1 MKIMRTW
8 ARHLAILALLAVIPV
23 AIAQSAI
30 KAEAQSAIKA
40 EAQTAAKPNVIEN
53 LVVNKAG
60 GNTILK
66 IGLQQALTATP
77 ANFVIANPAR
87 IVFDFPATEN
97 GLGYSNKVI
106 NEGGLRSFSLVQAG
120 DRSRLVLNLDRTAR
134 FEARPEGKFLFITLQ
149 DEGATAA
156 VGAVGAVQHF
166 APTAKDAATSVRDI
180 KFRRSKDGAG
190 VVLVDLSSSDTGI
203 DVRQKG
209 TNLLVSFKK
218 TKLPDPLRRRLDVVD
233 FATPVTAVNTRTDG
247 DDVTIEIV
255 PRGLWEHT
263 AYQSDGQFIVE
274 VRPVKEDANKL
285 FQGSK
290 KGYQGDAI
298 SLNFQNI
305 PLRELLHVFA
315 DITNFNIV
323 VSDSVT
329 GNVSLRLNDVPWD
342 QALEIVLQQKNL
354 AMRKSGS
361 VIWIAPQ
368 DELAARD
375 DQLVKSRES
384 AFAAD
389 PPRLELFQLNYMKAE
404 DFVAMISASGA
415 SGGSGAGAEKTGVRA
430 ASSFLSPIGNITIDK
445 RTNQV
450 FIFDIP
456 TKLELIGTL
465 LKQIDRPV
473 RQVLIEARIVEA
485 DTNFSKQL
493 GVRLGGHDHQGLNIG
508 HRVLGQDG
516 LRFGLAAST
525 KDAYAHLPDVLPP
538 GSLSAPASIVTD
550 FTPATATSPATL
562 TTTREVPTPVLADSQ
577 FANNPILGNPAGQFA
592 LTLFNSAKTQ
602 LLTLEL
608 QALEADGKGK
618 TISSPRIMT
627 MDQMEATIQQGLR
640 VPYLV
645 ATASGATSVA
655 WQDANLS
662 LKVKPHITPDGRVM
676 MKLMITKNALGPRDV
691 LGYTIKTKEVV
702 SDVLVENGG
711 TIVIGGIFEQEELE
725 STQRVPFLGDLP
737 YVGFLFR
744 TKQKSDKRVE
754 LLIMITPKI
763 MDDAI
768 ALR

>member
-1 MKIMRTW
+1 MKFGR
-8 ARHLAILALLAVIPV
+8 ILVCIAALLASIPV
-23 AIAQSAI
+23 VLAQNS
-30 KAEAQSAIKA
+30 QS
-40 EAQTAAKPNVIEN
+40 TPGAKPNVIES
-53 LVVNKAG
+53 LAVSKTG
-60 GNTILK
+60 GNTVLK
-66 IGLQQALTATP
+66 ISLREALTAAP

-87 IVFDFPATEN
+87 IVFDFPSTEN
-97 GLGYSNKVI
+97 GLGYNNKTI

-120 DRSRLVLNLDRTAR
+120 DRSRLVLNLDKISR
-134 FEARPEGKFLFITLQ
+134 FEARQEAKFLLITLL
-149 DEGATAA
+149 DEGTVGGGLPLCSIFRLAAGTRQTACVTFNFA
-156 VGAVGAVQHF
+156 ETRMARVLCSLTCHQSDVGV
-166 APTAKDAATSVRDI
+166 
-180 KFRRSKDGAG
+180 
-190 VVLVDLSSSDTGI
+190 

-209 TNLLVSFKK
+209 ANLLLSFKK
-218 TKLPDPLRRRLDVVD
+218 TRLPDPLRRRLDVVD
-233 FATPVTAVNTRTDG
+233 FATPVTAVNTKTEG
-247 DDVTIEIV
+247 EDVSIEIV

-263 AYQSDGQFIVE
+263 AYQSDRQFIVE

-285 FQGSK
+285 FQGSR

-354 AMRKSGS
+354 AMRKNGG

-404 DFVAMISASGA
+404 DFVAMISVGA
-415 SGGSGAGAEKTGVRA
+415 SSGGGTEKTGLKA
-430 ASSFLSPIGNITIDK
+430 ASNFLSPIGNVTIDK

-450 FIFDIP
+450 FIYDIP

-493 GVRLGGHDHQGLNIG
+493 GVRLGGHDHQGMNVG
-508 HRVLGQDG
+508 HSVLGQDG

-525 KDAYAHLPDVLPP
+525 RDAYAHLPDF
-538 GSLSAPASIVTD
+538 GY
-550 FTPATATSPATL
+550 PATTYITGGGSGTPGTAN
-562 TTTREVPTPVLADSQ
+562 REVPAPIVLADSQ
-577 FANNPILGNPAGQFA
+577 FSNNPITGNPAGQFA

-627 MDQMEATIQQGLR
+627 MDQMEATIQQGVR

-645 ATASGATSVA
+645 ASPSGATSVA

-676 MKLMITKNALGPRDV
+676 MKLMITKNALGLRDTA
-691 LGYTIKTKEVV
+691 GYTIKTKEVN

-725 STQRVPFLGDLP
+725 NTTRVPFLGDLP
-737 YVGFLFR
+737 YVGFLFK
-744 TKQKSDKRVE
+744 TKQKSDRRIE

-763 MDDAI
+763 MDDAV
-768 ALR
+768 ALK

>member
-1 MKIMRTW
+1 MKFMRIW
-8 ARHLAILALLAVIPV
+8 ACFVALLAVSSLAV
-23 AIAQSAI
+23 G
-30 KAEAQSAIKA
+30 
-40 EAQTAAKPNVIEN
+40 QTATKPNVIEN
-53 LVVNKAG
+53 LAVSKAG

-120 DRSRLVLNLDRTAR
+120 DRSRLVLNLDKTSR
-134 FEARPEGKFLFITLQ
+134 FEARPEGKFLLITLQ

-156 VGAVGAVQHF
+156 VGAVQHF
-166 APTAKDAATSVRDI
+166 ASTGRDAATSVRDI

-285 FQGSK
+285 FQGTK
-290 KGYQGDAI
+290 KGFQGDAI

-415 SGGSGAGAEKTGVRA
+415 SGASGAGTEKTGVKA
-430 ASSFLSPIGNITIDK
+430 ASNFLSPIGTITIDK

-450 FIFDIP
+450 FIYDIP

-485 DTNFSKQL
+485 NTNFSKEL
-493 GVRLGGHDHQGLNIG
+493 GVRLGGHDHQGLNVG
-508 HRVLGQDG
+508 HKVLGQDG

-525 KDAYAHLPDVLPP
+525 QDAYAHLPEF
-538 GSLSAPASIVTD
+538 GRY
-550 FTPATATSPATL
+550 PATAIVTNVDQ
-562 TTTREVPTPVLADSQ
+562 TTGQITYTREVPTPVLADSQ
-577 FANNPILGNPAGQFA
+577 FSNNPIRGNPAGQFA

-627 MDQMEATIQQGLR
+627 MDQMEATIQQGVR
-640 VPYLV
+640 VPYQV
-645 ATASGATSVA
+645 ATASGATSIA
-655 WQDANLS
+655 WQDAALS

-676 MKLMITKNALGPRDV
+676 MKLIITKNSIDQTRVASAFIPP
-691 LGYTIKTKEVV
+691 TIKTQETI

-711 TIVIGGIFEQEELE
+711 TVVIGGIFKQEDGE

-737 YVGFLFR
+737 YIGFLFK
-744 TKQKSDKRVE
+744 TKQKFEDRVE
-754 LLIMITPKI
+754 VLIMITPKI
-763 MDDAI
+763 MDDAV

>member
-1 MKIMRTW
+1 MKFMRI
-8 ARHLAILALLAVIPV
+8 LICLAL
-23 AIAQSAI
+23 IANIQVGF
-30 KAEAQSAIKA
+30 
-40 EAQTAAKPNVIEN
+40 AQTSNNAISARPNVLEN
-53 LVVNKAG
+53 LVVSKSA

-66 IGLQQALTATP
+66 VGLQQPLSAAP
-77 ANFVIANPAR
+77 SNFVIANPAR
-87 IVFDFPATEN
+87 IVFDFPGTEN
-97 GLGYSNKVI
+97 GLGYSNKVV
-106 NEGGLRSFSLVQAG
+106 NEGALRSYNVVQAG
-120 DRSRLVLNLDRTAR
+120 DRSRLVLNLDKVSR
-134 FEARPEGKFLFITLQ
+134 FEARQDDKFLIITLL
-149 DEGATAA
+149 DEGSTGG
-156 VGAVGAVQHF
+156 GAPASTVQHF
-166 APTAKDAATSVRDI
+166 APIGKETASSVRDI
-180 KFRRSKDGAG
+180 KFRRNKDGAG

-209 TNLLVSFKK
+209 TTLQISFKQ
-218 TKLPDPLRRRLDVVD
+218 TQLPETLRRRLDVLD
-233 FATPVTAVNTRTDG
+233 FATPITAVNTKMDG
-247 DDVTIEIV
+247 NDVSMEIT

-263 AYQSDGQFIVE
+263 AYQSDNQFIVE

-285 FQGSK
+285 FQGTR

-323 VSDSVT
+323 VSDSVA

-375 DQLVKSRES
+375 EQLVKTRES
-384 AFAAD
+384 AVAAD

-404 DFVAMISASGA
+404 DFVAMVSAPSSA
-415 SGGSGAGAEKTGVRA
+415 GGDKGGDKG
-430 ASSFLSPIGNITIDK
+430 SSNFLSPVGKVTIDK

-450 FIFDIP
+450 FIYDVP
-456 TKLELIGTL
+456 TKLDLIATL

-485 DTNFSKQL
+485 DTNFSKAL
-493 GVRLGGHDHQGLNIG
+493 GVRLGGHDHQGLNVG
-508 HRVLGQDG
+508 HKVLGQDG
-516 LRFGLAAST
+516 LRFGLAASSN
-525 KDAYAHLPDVLPP
+525 DAYTHLPEL
-538 GSLSAPASIVTD
+538 GNY
-550 FTPATATSPATL
+550 PATAIINSVDDSGRITY
-562 TTTREVPTPVLADSQ
+562 TREVPTPTLANSQ
-577 FANNPILGNPAGQFA
+577 FSNNPITSTPTGQFA
-592 LTLFNSAKTQ
+592 LTLFNKAKTQ

-627 MDQMEATIQQGLR
+627 MDQMEATIAQGVR
-640 VPYLV
+640 IPYLV

-662 LKVKPHITPDGRVM
+662 LKVKPQITPDGRVM
-676 MKLMITKNALGPRDV
+676 MKLMITKNALGTRDV
-691 LGYTIKTKEVV
+691 YGYTIRTKEVV
-702 SDVLVENGG
+702 SDVLVDNGG
-711 TIVIGGIFEQEELE
+711 TVVIGGIFEQEELE
-725 STQRVPFLGDLP
+725 STTRIPLLGDLP
-737 YVGFLFR
+737 YVGFLFKS
-744 TKQKSDKRVE
+744 KQKSDRRIEV
-754 LLIMITPKI
+754 LIMITPRVI
-763 MDDAI
+763 DDAV

>member
-1 MKIMRTW
+1 MKFMRTW
-8 ARHLAILALLAVIPV
+8 ACHLVMLALLGVVPV

-30 KAEAQSAIKA
+30 NA

-66 IGLQQALTATP
+66 IGLQQALTTTP
-77 ANFVIANPAR
+77 ANFVIANPTR

-120 DRSRLVLNLDRTAR
+120 DRSRLVLNLDKTSR
-134 FEARPEGKFLFITLQ
+134 FEARPEGKFLLITLQ
-149 DEGATAA
+149 DDGPAA
-156 VGAVGAVQHF
+156 AGGAVGAVQHF
-166 APTAKDAATSVRDI
+166 APTGRDAATSVRDI

-415 SGGSGAGAEKTGVRA
+415 SGASGAGTEKPGVKA

-450 FIFDIP
+450 FIYDIP

-493 GVRLGGHDHQGLNIG
+493 GVRLGGHDHQGMNVG
-508 HRVLGQDG
+508 HKVLGQDG
-516 LRFGLAAST
+516 LRFGLSAST
-525 KDAYAHLPDVLPP
+525 KDAYAHLPEA
-538 GSLSAPASIVTD
+538 GRY
-550 FTPATATSPATL
+550 PATAIITNVDQ
-562 TTTREVPTPVLADSQ
+562 TTGQITYTREVPTPVLADSQ
-577 FANNPILGNPAGQFA
+577 FSNNPILGNPAGQFA

-737 YVGFLFR
+737 YVGFLFK

-763 MDDAI
+763 MDDAV

>member
-1 MKIMRTW
+1 MKFMRIW
-8 ARHLAILALLAVIPV
+8 VCLWVIFALLAVIPV
-23 AIAQSAI
+23 AVAQMAI
-30 KAEAQSAIKA
+30 
-40 EAQTAAKPNVIEN
+40 KPNVIEN
-53 LVVNKAG
+53 LVVSKSG

-120 DRSRLVLNLDRTAR
+120 ERSRLVLNLDRVSR
-134 FEARPEGKFLFITLQ
+134 FEARQDEKFLFITLL
-149 DEGATAA
+149 DDVSAGASMPAA
-156 VGAVGAVQHF
+156 AVQHF
-166 APTAKDAATSVRDI
+166 APTGKDAASSVRDI
-180 KFRRSKDGAG
+180 KFRRNKEGAG
-190 VVLVDLSSSDTGI
+190 VVLVDLSSSDTAI

-209 TNLLVSFKK
+209 TTLLVSFKK
-218 TKLPDPLRRRLDVVD
+218 TQLPEPLRRRLDVVD
-233 FATPVTAVNTRTDG
+233 FATPITTVNTRTDG
-247 DDVTIEIV
+247 NDVTMEIV

-263 AYQSDGQFIVE
+263 AYQSDNQFIVE

-285 FQGSK
+285 FQGSR

-323 VSDSVT
+323 VSDSVS

-375 DQLVKSRES
+375 DQLVKARDS

-404 DFVAMISASGA
+404 DFVGMISASA
-415 SGGSGAGAEKTGVRA
+415 SAGGGGSGTEKTGIKA
-430 ASSFLSPIGNITIDK
+430 ASNFLSPIGNVTIDK

-450 FIFDIP
+450 FIYDIP
-456 TKLELIGTL
+456 TKLDLISTL

-485 DTNFSKQL
+485 DTNFSKAL
-493 GVRLGGHDHQGLNIG
+493 GVRLGGHDHQGLNVG
-508 HRVLGQDG
+508 HKVLGQDG
-516 LRFGLAAST
+516 LRFGLAGSSN
-525 KDAYAHLPDVLPP
+525 DAYAHLPEL
-538 GSLSAPASIVTD
+538 GNY
-550 FTPATATSPATL
+550 PATAIITNVDR
-562 TTTREVPTPVLADSQ
+562 TTGQITYTREVPTPTLVNSQ
-577 FANNPILGNPAGQFA
+577 FSNNPILGTPTGQFA
-592 LTLFNSAKTQ
+592 LTLFNKAKTQ

-691 LGYTIKTKEVV
+691 LGYTIKTKEVN

-711 TIVIGGIFEQEELE
+711 TVVIGGIFEQEELE
-725 STQRVPFLGDLP
+725 STTRIPILGDLP
-737 YVGFLFR
+737 YIGFLFKS
-744 TKQKSDKRVE
+744 KQTSDKRVE
-754 LLIMITPKI
+754 VLIMITPRI
-763 MDDAI
+763 IDDALV
-768 ALR
+768 LR

>member
-1 MKIMRTW
+1 MKFMRTW
-8 ARHLAILALLAVIPV
+8 ACHLVMLALLGVIPV

-30 KAEAQSAIKA
+30 KAEAQSAIKT

-66 IGLQQALTATP
+66 IGLQQALTTTP

-120 DRSRLVLNLDRTAR
+120 DRSRLVLNLDKTSR
-134 FEARPEGKFLFITLQ
+134 FEARPEGKFLLITLQ
-149 DEGATAA
+149 DDGPAA
-156 VGAVGAVQHF
+156 AGGAVQHF
-166 APTAKDAATSVRDI
+166 APTGRDAATSVRDI

-209 TNLLVSFKK
+209 TNLLVSLKK

-415 SGGSGAGAEKTGVRA
+415 SGASGAGTEKTGVKA

-450 FIFDIP
+450 FIYDIP

-493 GVRLGGHDHQGLNIG
+493 GVRLGGHDHQGLNVG
-508 HRVLGQDG
+508 HKVLGQDG

-525 KDAYAHLPDVLPP
+525 KDAYAHLPEF
-538 GSLSAPASIVTD
+538 GRY
-550 FTPATATSPATL
+550 PATAIVTNVDQ
-562 TTTREVPTPVLADSQ
+562 TTGRITYTREVPTPVLADSQ
-577 FANNPILGNPAGQFA
+577 FSNNPILGNPAGQFA

-737 YVGFLFR
+737 YVGFLFKS
-744 TKQKSDKRVE
+744 KQKSDKRVE

-763 MDDAI
+763 MDDAV

>member
-1 MKIMRTW
+1 M
-8 ARHLAILALLAVIPV
+8 
-23 AIAQSAI
+23 
-30 KAEAQSAIKA
+30 
-40 EAQTAAKPNVIEN
+40 
-53 LVVNKAG
+53 
-60 GNTILK
+60 
-66 IGLQQALTATP
+66 
-77 ANFVIANPAR
+77 
-87 IVFDFPATEN
+87 
-97 GLGYSNKVI
+97 
-106 NEGGLRSFSLVQAG
+106 
-120 DRSRLVLNLDRTAR
+120 
-134 FEARPEGKFLFITLQ
+134 
-149 DEGATAA
+149 
-156 VGAVGAVQHF
+156 QHF
-166 APTAKDAATSVRDI
+166 APSGKLATSSVRDI
-180 KFRRSKDGAG
+180 QFRRNKDGSG
-190 VVLVDLSSSDTGI
+190 VVLVDLSSSDSGI

-209 TNLLVSFKK
+209 SNLLVSLKK
-218 TKLPDPLRRRLDVVD
+218 TSLPDSLRRRLDVVD
-233 FATPVTAVNTRTDG
+233 FATPVTAVNTRTEG
-247 DDVTIEIV
+247 EDVSIEIV

-263 AYQSDGQFIVE
+263 AYQSDTQFIVE

-285 FQGSK
+285 FQGSR

-323 VSDSVT
+323 VSDSVS

-361 VIWIAPQ
+361 VLWIAPQ

-375 DQLVKSRES
+375 EQLVKTRES

-389 PPRLELFQLNYMKAE
+389 PPRLELFQLNYMRAE
-404 DFVAMISASGA
+404 DFVAMISVEAISGA
-415 SGGSGAGAEKTGVRA
+415 AGGGEKADIKAG
-430 ASSFLSPIGNITIDK
+430 SNFLSPIGKVTIDK

-456 TKLELIGTL
+456 TKLDLIGTL

-493 GVRLGGHDHQGLNIG
+493 GVRIGGHDHQGLNVG
-508 HRVLGQDG
+508 HKVLGQDG

-525 KDAYAHLPDVLPP
+525 RDSYAHLPDT
-538 GSLSAPASIVTD
+538 GY
-550 FTPATATSPATL
+550 PATTYITGGSTA
-562 TTTREVPTPVLADSQ
+562 TREVSAPILLADSQ
-577 FANNPILGNPAGQFA
+577 FSNNPMAATPAGQFA

-627 MDQMEATIQQGLR
+627 MDQMEATIQQGVR
-640 VPYLV
+640 IPYQV
-645 ATASGATSVA
+645 ASASGATAIA
-655 WQDANLS
+655 WQDAALS

-676 MKLMITKNALGPRDV
+676 MKLVITKNSIDLTRASSAFIPP
-691 LGYTIKTKEVV
+691 TIKTQETV

-711 TIVIGGIFEQEELE
+711 TVVIGGIFRQDEFE

-737 YVGFLFR
+737 YVGFLFKTR
-744 TKQKSDKRVE
+744 QKTDNRVE
-754 LLIMITPKI
+754 VLIMITPKI
-763 MDDAI
+763 MDDAVV
-768 ALR
+768 LR

>member
-1 MKIMRTW
+1 MKFMRIW
-8 ARHLAILALLAVIPV
+8 ACFAALLAVIPAAV
-23 AIAQSAI
+23 G
-30 KAEAQSAIKA
+30 
-40 EAQTAAKPNVIEN
+40 QTVVKPNVIEN
-53 LVVNKAG
+53 LAVSKAG

-120 DRSRLVLNLDRTAR
+120 DRSRLVLNLDKTSR
-134 FEARPEGKFLFITLQ
+134 FEARPEGKFLLITLQ

-166 APTAKDAATSVRDI
+166 APTGKDAATSVRDI

-323 VSDSVT
+323 VSDSVS

-404 DFVAMISASGA
+404 DFVAMISASGTA
-415 SGGSGAGAEKTGVRA
+415 GGAEKTGVKA
-430 ASSFLSPIGNITIDK
+430 ASNFLSPIGNITIDK

-450 FIFDIP
+450 FIYDIP

-493 GVRLGGHDHQGLNIG
+493 GVRLGGHDHQGMNVG
-508 HRVLGQDG
+508 HKVLGQDG
-516 LRFGLAAST
+516 LRFGLAGST
-525 KDAYAHLPDVLPP
+525 KDAYAHLPEA
-538 GSLSAPASIVTD
+538 GNY
-550 FTPATATSPATL
+550 PATAIITNVDR
-562 TTTREVPTPVLADSQ
+562 TTGQITYTREVPTPVLADSQ
-577 FANNPILGNPAGQFA
+577 FSNNPLTGNPAGQFA

-737 YVGFLFR
+737 YVGFLFK

-763 MDDAI
+763 MDDAV

>member
-1 MKIMRTW
+1 
-8 ARHLAILALLAVIPV
+8 
-23 AIAQSAI
+23 
-30 KAEAQSAIKA
+30 
-40 EAQTAAKPNVIEN
+40 
-53 LVVNKAG
+53 
-60 GNTILK
+60 
-66 IGLQQALTATP
+66 
-77 ANFVIANPAR
+77 
-87 IVFDFPATEN
+87 
-97 GLGYSNKVI
+97 
-106 NEGGLRSFSLVQAG
+106 
-120 DRSRLVLNLDRTAR
+120 RLVLNLDKTSR

-149 DEGATAA
+149 DEGAASA

-166 APTAKDAATSVRDI
+166 APTGTTGKDAATSVRDI

-218 TKLPDPLRRRLDVVD
+218 SKLPDPLRRRLDVVD
-233 FATPVTAVNTRTDG
+233 FGTPVTAVNTRTDG

-274 VRPVKEDANKL
+274 VRPVKEDANKV

-290 KGYQGDAI
+290 KGFQGDAI

-368 DELAARD
+368 DELAAHD
-375 DQLVKSRES
+375 DQLVKARDS

-404 DFVAMISASGA
+404 EFHNMLSPPAATAGDKAGDK
-415 SGGSGAGAEKTGVRA
+415 GAG
-430 ASSFLSPIGNITIDK
+430 SFLSPIGKVTIDK

-450 FIFDIP
+450 FVYDIP

-493 GVRLGGHDHQGLNIG
+493 GVRLGGHDHQGMNVG
-508 HRVLGQDG
+508 HKVLGQDG

-525 KDAYAHLPDVLPP
+525 RDAYTHLPEL
-538 GSLSAPASIVTD
+538 GAY
-550 FTPATATSPATL
+550 PATAFITGVDAATGRI
-562 TTTREVPTPVLADSQ
+562 TYTREVPAPVLTDSQ
-577 FANNPILGNPAGQFA
+577 FSNNPILGNPAGQFA
-592 LTLFNSAKTQ
+592 LTLFNKAKTQ

-662 LKVKPHITPDGRVM
+662 LKV
-676 MKLMITKNALGPRDV
+676 
-691 LGYTIKTKEVV
+691 
-702 SDVLVENGG
+702 
-711 TIVIGGIFEQEELE
+711 
-725 STQRVPFLGDLP
+725 
-737 YVGFLFR
+737 
-744 TKQKSDKRVE
+744 
-754 LLIMITPKI
+754 
-763 MDDAI
+763 
-768 ALR
+768 